1 MNTKVIGKR
10 LIELRGERK
19 REEVAEAIGVSK
31 SAIAMYEAGERV
43 PRDPLKLKIA
53 NYYNKTVEEI
63 FFDWIST
70 RNVKNNKKIIHEM

>member
-1 MNTKVIGKR
+1 MVDIGTQNVYNIR
-10 LIELRGERK
+10 VARRCRK
-19 REEVAEAIGVSK
+19 REEVANAIGVSK

-63 FFDWIST
+63 FFA
-70 RNVKNNKKIIHEM
+70 E

>member
-1 MNTKVIGKR
+1 MNTKVIGQR

-19 REEVAEAIGVSK
+19 REEVANAIGVSK

-63 FFDWIST
+63 FFA
-70 RNVKNNKKIIHEM
+70 RYVKYYGK

>member
-43 PRDPLKLKIA
+43 PRDLLKLKIA

-63 FFDWIST
+63 FF
-70 RNVKNNKKIIHEM
+70 VE

>member
-1 MNTKVIGKR
+1 MNTKVIGQR

-19 REEVAEAIGVSK
+19 REEVANAIGVSK
-31 SAIAMYEAGERV
+31 SAIAMNEAGERV

-63 FFDWIST
+63 FFA
-70 RNVKNNKKIIHEM
+70 K